1 MWEKHGV
8 AHCASTFAQE
18 GCPPQTVYAAPVFVP
33 VTMST
38 DELPLEKLYG
48 HPDFVDLISAQEF
61 GLEQTEH
68 GMLLLCIVVAA
79 APDALP
85 ELAGLI
91 APVGRLAPCCTCEE
105 ADGTLTVR
113 MEEAEYRVASA
124 GRTDS
129 FSAALRPLPLYAALA
144 ALSTW
149 CTGYACTVYREETK

>member
-8 AHCASTFAQE
+8 AHCASTFTQN
-18 GCPPQTVYAAPVFVP
+18 GCPPQAVYAAPVFVP

-38 DELPLEKLYG
+38 NELPLEKLYE

-61 GLEQTEH
+61 GLEQTDH

-85 ELAGLI
+85 ELRGLI
-91 APVGRLAPCCTCEE
+91 APACRLAPCCACVE
-105 ADGTLTVR
+105 ANGTLTVR
-113 MEEAEYRVASA
+113 MGEAEYCVASDD
-124 GRTDS
+124 RTDS
-129 FSAALRPLPLYAALA
+129 FSAALRALPLYAALA

-149 CTGYACTVYREETK
+149 CTGYACTVYREEAK